1 MSAMTVKEYHES
13 IQNAPVL
20 GYLTWEYGNRT
31 VHADIIEIEASF
43 PDSKE
48 YFVRY
53 RSHYQ
58 APLVKLKGN
67 LIYFLTERS
76 FNGDLNWP
84 EFETKG
90 IKCSVNIF

>member
-1 MSAMTVKEYHES
+1 MTITEYHKS

-20 GYLTWEYGNRT
+20 GYLTWKYGKKT
-31 VHADIIEIEASF
+31 IHADIIEIQASF
-43 PDSKE
+43 PNTKE

-53 RSHYQ
+53 RALHQ
-58 APLVKLKGN
+58 KPLVKVKGN

-76 FNGDLNWP
+76 SNGDLEWP